1 MAARWL
7 MAATL
12 GMALAGCNPLPRP
25 DYVDVKQ
32 PASYRTESGGV
43 RVDNADYKLDNQGYR
58 ISPDGERLGM
68 IDVPAKTEGDNSNAV
83 AGYYISTTGAVAPG
97 RVASTSD
104 ITAMPN
110 PSNLP
115 TPSQMPQQAPIT
127 PSPGNLPPPPGYRLR
142 ERGPPARLRAFT
154 CALDHDAGQRPV
166 LPDYLKRGM
175 TS

>member
-12 GMALAGCNPLPRP
+12 GLALAGCNPLPRP

-32 PASYRTESGGV
+32 PASYRTEPDGV
-43 RVDNADYKLDNQGYR
+43 RVYTADYKLDNQGDR
-58 ISPDGERLGM
+58 INRDGERLGM

-104 ITAMPN
+104 VTSM
-110 PSNLP
+110 
-115 TPSQMPQQAPIT
+115 TD
-127 PSPGNLPPPPGYRLR
+127 PGDPPPPGTPAPPQPDAAAAADPPGARQRAAAAGLSLICWARATRDGAKLRL
-142 ERGPPARLRAFT
+142 
-154 CALDHDAGQRPV
+154 
-166 LPDYLKRGM
+166 
-175 TS
+175 

>member
-12 GMALAGCNPLPRP
+12 GLAIAGCNPLPRP
-25 DYVDVKQ
+25 DYVDVQQ

-58 ISPDGERLGM
+58 VNQDGERIGM
-68 IDVPAKTEGDNSNAV
+68 VDVPAKTEGESSNAV

-104 ITAMPN
+104 ITAMPT

-127 PSPGNLPPPPGYRLR
+127 PTPGNVPPPPGYR
-142 ERGPPARLRAFT
+142 
-154 CALDHDAGQRPV
+154 
-166 LPDYLKRGM
+166 
-175 TS
+175 